1 MIFWEFLFFWDGD
14 NYLRIVGIKH
24 LNENNYKKIRIG
36 HNEILVTGVNHDFDD
51 STISSKFT
59 DTLKGLD
66 RKHIIDDVIEHFLES
81 HTINSVSNYDFS
93 GKSINVLGN
102 DDVSLK
108 ICVPVDME
116 IAKRIMSKYKHDRDS
131 FVENMS
137 LSDASILLSSVTGKS
152 SYEEDEGRYLF
163 YLSSRDGNVRKF
175 EKEFLIGF
183 IDRMLSDKEIVMTR
197 QDSFDDTNVSMI
209 SFLEEGTD
217 DDIKK
222 YVGYGAPSIKVSN
235 NIVPMIESIII
246 DHNDKVESNE
256 VVRNKVLIRTE
267 EFK

>member
-1 MIFWEFLFFWDGD
+1 MKI
-14 NYLRIVGIKH
+14 IGIKY

-36 HNEILVTGVNHDFDD
+36 HNEILVTGANHDFDD
-51 STISSKFT
+51 DTISSKFT

-137 LSDASILLSSVTGKS
+137 LSGASILLSSVTGKT
-152 SYEEDEGRYLF
+152 SYEDDEGRYKF
-163 YLSSRDGNVRKF
+163 YLSSKDDNVRKF
-175 EKEFLIGF
+175 EKEFLICF
-183 IDRMLSDKEIVMTR
+183 IDRMLSDKEVVMTR
-197 QDSFDDTNVSMI
+197 QDTFDGTNVSMI
-209 SFLEEGTD
+209 SFLEESTD
-217 DDIKK
+217 DVKK
-222 YVGYGAPSIKVSN
+222 YVGYGSPSIKVSN
-235 NIVPMIESIII
+235 NIVPMIESIVIA
-246 DHNDKVESNE
+246 HNDKVESSE
-256 VVRNKVLIRTE
+256 IVRNKILIRME

>member
-1 MIFWEFLFFWDGD
+1 M
-14 NYLRIVGIKH
+14 RIVGIKY

-36 HNEILVTGVNHDFDD
+36 HNEILVTGANHDFDD
-51 STISSKFT
+51 SNTNSKFT

-137 LSDASILLSSVTGKS
+137 LSGASISLSSVTGKS
-152 SYEEDEGRYLF
+152 SYEDDEGRYRF
-163 YLSSRDGNVRKF
+163 YLSGRDGDIRKF

-183 IDRMLSDKEIVMTR
+183 IDRMLSNKEVVMTR
-197 QDSFDDTNVSMI
+197 QDTFDDTNASMI
-209 SFLEEGTD
+209 SFLEESTD

-235 NIVPMIESIII
+235 SIVPMVESIVIA
-246 DHNDKVESNE
+246 HNDKVESGE
-256 VVRNKVLIRTE
+256 IVRDKILIRTE

>member
-1 MIFWEFLFFWDGD
+1 MGDG
-14 NYLRIVGIKH
+14 NYLKIIGIKY

-36 HNEILVTGVNHDFDD
+36 HNEILVTGDNHGFGD
-51 STISSKFT
+51 STTSSKFT

-108 ICVPVDME
+108 LCVSVDME

-137 LSDASILLSSVTGKS
+137 LPGASIFLSSVTGKT
-152 SYEEDEGRYLF
+152 SYEDDEGRYRF

-183 IDRMLSDKEIVMTR
+183 IDRMLSNKEVVMTR
-197 QDSFDDTNVSMI
+197 QDTFDDTNVSMI
-209 SFLEEGTD
+209 SFLEESTD
-217 DDIKK
+217 DDVKK
-222 YVGYGAPSIKVSN
+222 YVGYRAPSIKVSN
-235 NIVPMIESIII
+235 NIVPMIESIVIA
-246 DHNDKVESNE
+246 HNDKVESSE
-256 VVRNKVLIRTE
+256 IVRDKILIRTE

>member
-1 MIFWEFLFFWDGD
+1 MKI
-14 NYLRIVGIKH
+14 IGIKY

-51 STISSKFT
+51 DTISSKFT

-137 LSDASILLSSVTGKS
+137 LSGASILLSSVTGKT
-152 SYEEDEGRYLF
+152 SYEDDEGNAIRANQIL
-163 YLSSRDGNVRKF
+163 
-175 EKEFLIGF
+175 LI
-183 IDRMLSDKEIVMTR
+183 DNPDLK
-197 QDSFDDTNVSMI
+197 Q
-209 SFLEEGTD
+209 
-217 DDIKK
+217 
-222 YVGYGAPSIKVSN
+222 SIKRVKKLMN
-235 NIVPMIESIII
+235 DNFDKII
-246 DHNDKVESNE
+246 NLRYN
-256 VVRNKVLIRTE
+256 
-267 EFK
+267 